1 MKFFSS
7 IIKRRLFVEILK
19 LTFISVSIGLWGYE
33 KVLAQMPIRYL
44 DQVFSEVQVNKGIVF
59 GSNINLDGQIQELLL
74 DFYQPVGDALS
85 FRPLLIW
92 IHGGAFVG
100 GKRSD
105 LKAQVMGNEFAK
117 RGYVVASIDYRLGVA
132 DSSNIAFI
140 EAMLRATQ
148 DSKAA
153 IRFFRRYASL
163 YGVDTTH
170 IFVAGSSAGGIT
182 ALLTAYWDQDELPA
196 TVDQARWGEL
206 EGSSGNAGYSSIVHG
221 ILNCWGGIADTNWI
235 DAGEPPVA
243 AYHGTNDSI
252 VPYDVGL
259 TSSGFPFNGSAAI
272 CRAAARVG
280 IYYELALIPN
290 MGHGVAN
297 KTQMDSL
304 ILFASNFFYR
314 LLTTTNIHDSV
325 PYQHYNYENFNL
337 FQNYP
342 NPFNP
347 TTTIRFSIPMTEHV
361 TLKVYDVLG
370 NEIAT
375 LVNGEVTAGEHSVV
389 FDAKSANGELPSGIY
404 FYQLKTNSFTKV
416 LKAQVL
422 K

>member
-7 IIKRRLFVEILK
+7 IIQRRLFVEILK

-33 KVLAQMPIRYL
+33 KVLAQTPIRYL

-117 RGYVVASIDYRLGVA
+117 RGYVVASIDYRLGVV

-182 ALLTAYWDQDELPA
+182 ALLTAYWDQEELPA

-221 ILNCWGGIADTNWI
+221 VLNCWGGIADTNWI

-272 CRAAARVG
+272 CRAAARVS

-304 ILFASNFFYR
+304 ILFASHFFYR
-314 LLTTTNIHDSV
+314 LLTTTNIYDSV

-347 TTTIRFSIPMTEHV
+347 ATTIRFSIPKTEYI
-361 TLKVYDVLG
+361 TLKVFGVMG
-370 NEIAT
+370 NEITT
-375 LVNGEVTAGEHSVV
+375 LVNGEMTAGEHSVI
-389 FDAKSANGELPSGIY
+389 FDAKHLASGVY
-404 FYQLKTNSFTKV
+404 FYKLQAEKFI
-416 LKAQVL
+416 QVKRMIL
-422 K
+422 LH

>member
-7 IIKRRLFVEILK
+7 IIQRRLFVEILK

-304 ILFASNFFYR
+304 ILFASHFFYR
-314 LLTTTNIHDSV
+314 LLTTTNIYDSV

-347 TTTIRFSIPMTEHV
+347 ATTIRFSIPKTEYI
-361 TLKVYDVLG
+361 TLKVFGVMG
-370 NEIAT
+370 NEITT
-375 LVNGEVTAGEHSVV
+375 LVNGEMTAGEHSVI
-389 FDAKSANGELPSGIY
+389 FDAKHLASGVY
-404 FYQLKTNSFTKV
+404 FYKLQAEKFI
-416 LKAQVL
+416 QVKRMIL
-422 K
+422 LQ